1 MLCILKYLSLLHYI
15 HFFVLS
21 RAENGNG
28 NTTVSLWRVCFNNI
42 CDFREFNEE
51 IITSEDKA
59 SQLLNATLACVVI
72 STIIV
77 ISSLFTICCRNR
89 CASGTV
95 LAFASVFMVA
105 AVGCFVYLMLHEFE
119 KISTKFE
126 AGFYIACCNVL
137 IIILAAVGTSCM
149 QTPTRFRYQAV
160 V

>member
-1 MLCILKYLSLLHYI
+1 MGFTEKGGVAVIFAALALVLYAVML
-15 HFFVLS
+15 VPQVTW
-21 RAENGNG
+21 AENGNG

-105 AVGCFVYLMLHEFE
+105 AQGMLRSTWLLQSVVVVRLKSETGGAREFV
-119 KISTKFE
+119 
-126 AGFYIACCNVL
+126 
-137 IIILAAVGTSCM
+137 
-149 QTPTRFRYQAV
+149 
-160 V
+160 